1 MVLFVGYPVTYA
13 TACELFR
20 KPIDTMHIKDT
31 IQAWGL
37 DLYPIENRQHILGL
51 RVDEVAYLSG
61 NFASVDQGI
70 AAILLRKKHVVSCL
84 QRAGIDLSDFLLEGL
99 GSEPI
104 RVHNPPPYLITA

>member
-20 KPIDTMHIKDT
+20 KPNDTMHIKDT
-31 IQAWGL
+31 IQASGL
-37 DLYPIENRQHILGL
+37 DLYPIDKGQHILGL
-51 RVDEVAYLSG
+51 RVDEVGYLSG
-61 NFASVDQGI
+61 NFVSVDNGVV
-70 AAILLRKKHVVSCL
+70 AILMQKHRVLSCL

-99 GSEPI
+99 ESEPI